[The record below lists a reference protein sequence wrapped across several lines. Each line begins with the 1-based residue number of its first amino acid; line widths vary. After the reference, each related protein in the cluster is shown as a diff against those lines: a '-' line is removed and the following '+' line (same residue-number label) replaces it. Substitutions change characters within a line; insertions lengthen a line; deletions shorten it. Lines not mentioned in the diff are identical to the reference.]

1 MQARSS
7 WLDAAR
13 DASDVGAGLSTRSP
27 STDDRRAVDLL
38 DALIVAILVAPF
50 FLY

>member
-1 MQARSS
+1 MQARCS

-13 DASDVGAGLSTRSP
+13 DANDVGAGLSTRSP

>member
-13 DASDVGAGLSTRSP
+13 DGNDASADVATRPP

-38 DALIVAILVAPF
+38 DALIVVVLVAPF